1 MSLHFTDVNNCKVY
15 RNGTLFTPTTPPR
28 QATPSGPAPLLYG
41 RVVWGGGLLQG
52 NELLQ
57 VGDVPRVR
65 KELNFTQR
73 NVERIQQLLVAYK
86 QERDILQEMLEDNL
100 KVDRQR
106 NIEFETILASD
117 CVVVVAVE
125 NILG

>member
-1 MSLHFTDVNNCKVY
+1 M
-15 RNGTLFTPTTPPR
+15 
-28 QATPSGPAPLLYG
+28 
-41 RVVWGGGLLQG
+41 GGLLQG

-73 NVERIQQLLVAYK
+73 NVERIQQLLVAHK

-100 KVDRQR
+100 EVDRQR

-117 CVVVVAVE
+117 CVVVEAVE
-125 NILG
+125 NILGWWPERETTPYSPSKMFAIFSSCCGRTRPSIIH

>member
-1 MSLHFTDVNNCKVY
+1 MALY
-15 RNGTLFTPTTPPR
+15 LPQQR
-28 QATPSGPAPLLYG
+28 LLAKRRLLAQRRCYMAG
-41 RVVWGGGLLQG
+41 SCGGGGLLQG